1 MENHTGMLV
10 EHKNTAKFSLSFI
23 SKENILKQ
31 IKILNTSKAIQESK
45 AILKIVRFYRFN
57 L

>member
-1 MENHTGMLV
+1 MENHPGMLA

-45 AILKIVRFYRFN
+45 AI
-57 L
+57 